1 MTDRRHSDSSV
12 IAMRDAPP
20 SAGEAYATRGLI
32 AATAG
37 GAGMVAAAVLGWPAS
52 VMAGAAVLAF
62 VGFLTFEMARRFW
75 MP

>member
-1 MTDRRHSDSSV
+1 MTDKRHSDSSV
-12 IAMRDAPP
+12 IVMRDAPP

-32 AATAG
+32 AATVG

-62 VGFLTFEMARRFW
+62 VGFLTFELARRFW